1 MPQFCSC
8 LWLKGACSLI
18 CVAPPVPISTCEATP
33 PLSSVK
39 LPKCLPPHLTAP
51 VLFVCVVCVC
61 VGGGGPRTCVG
72 KLVEARQV
80 NVGVFFSLSPRC
92 FLRRLLT
99 EPETHSVGWSS
110 YWPVSPRI
118 LLSSLCCAGITGT
131 SSCQLLPVCSGDS
144 EEGRCKGRA
153 VSSTLLAPVTLS
165 ACSKGA

>member
-1 MPQFCSC
+1 MWPHLCRS
-8 LWLKGACSLI
+8 
-18 CVAPPVPISTCEATP
+18 PPVKP
-33 PLSSVK
+33 PLPFPQSNCQNVCLLIS
-39 LPKCLPPHLTAP
+39 LPLFY
-51 VLFVCVVCVC
+51 LFVYVCVC
-61 VGGGGPRTCVG
+61 WGGNPRTCVG

-80 NVGVFFSLSPRC
+80 NVGVFFSLSPCC

-118 LLSSLCCAGITGT
+118 LLSPLCCAGITGT

-144 EEGRCKGRA
+144 EEGPCKGRA